1 MDAKCQVPA
10 DSVHKLPK
18 INASGTRQ
26 ACFLKLELRAFA
38 SATKQEATSKGSGR
52 LCSALW
58 EKYFWTLCADLGC
71 LSHSILFVF
80 SVYKLIQI
88 GLNCLQL
95 TNWQWRQYQNRT
107 SPLQVQTSA
116 WPPQILTRTNHIT
129 QLRSYLAHTFNNLF
143 KIILRG
149 PTCSKVW
156 SSSGLWSYI
165 VILLFDFIW
174 LISIVHCHYFKWS
187 QCV

>member
-38 SATKQEATSKGSGR
+38 SATKLEATSKGLGTPSTAAPCR
-52 LCSALW
+52 RNIFELCVLIW
-58 EKYFWTLCADLGC
+58 VVYP
-71 LSHSILFVF
+71 ILFVF

-95 TNWQWRQYQNRT
+95 TN
-107 SPLQVQTSA
+107 
-116 WPPQILTRTNHIT
+116 
-129 QLRSYLAHTFNNLF
+129 
-143 KIILRG
+143 
-149 PTCSKVW
+149 
-156 SSSGLWSYI
+156 
-165 VILLFDFIW
+165 
-174 LISIVHCHYFKWS
+174 
-187 QCV
+187 